1 MYNLYGMRILPAFFR
16 DRMLRKGGGHE
27 QEKKASV
34 LLIAALALMG
44 AGACVMQGF
53 MRKKGMVAYVQW
65 NTETIAELDLDEDTE
80 LLIGEGKDYNRIR
93 VEDGAVFCA
102 EADCADQICVHT
114 GKIDQTG
121 EIIACLPH
129 KLVIYV
135 AEPQ

>member
-1 MYNLYGMRILPAFFR
+1 MYNLNGVRILLAFFR

-27 QEKKASV
+27 QEKKVSV
-34 LLIAALALMG
+34 LLIAALALTG
-44 AGACVMQGF
+44 AGACVMQRF
-53 MRKKGMVAYVQW
+53 MRKQGMVAYVQW
-65 NTETIAELDLDEDTE
+65 NTEMIAELDLNENTE
-80 LLIGEGKDYNRIR
+80 LLVGEEKDYNRIR

-102 EADCADQICVHT
+102 EADCADQICVRT

-121 EIIACLPH
+121 EVIACLPH